1 MFRADKSKI
10 EEIYLAGLGHI
21 AESAER
27 LELFKMAL
35 ADLGAGAAKLL
46 NGDEARLAL
55 LAAGKVERGG
65 LAEAGDRHERR
76 AELAVLGDEELRR
89 IGLIEVDRRK
99 LKAALLNS

>member
-1 MFRADKSKI
+1 MFCADESEI
-10 EEIYLAGLGHI
+10 EKIYLAGLGHI
-21 AESAER
+21 AESTER

-89 IGLIEVDRRK
+89 IDL
-99 LKAALLNS
+99 

>member
-1 MFRADKSKI
+1 MFCADESEI
-10 EEIYLAGLGHI
+10 EKIYLAGLGHI

-55 LAAGKVERGG
+55 LAAGNVC
-65 LAEAGDRHERR
+65 L
-76 AELAVLGDEELRR
+76 
-89 IGLIEVDRRK
+89 
-99 LKAALLNS
+99 S